1 MVDHLSPTSGPDA
14 AHVTRLVGG
23 ASVQIRPLTSVG
35 DGHACVEL
43 QRHVWGWDQADVVPA
58 TLLHVVEYV
67 GGLAAGAFDQHGTL
81 LGFVFGISGVR
92 DGQLAHWSHMLGVR
106 ETARN
111 MGVGRVLKEYQRD
124 VLAARGITR
133 IYWSFDPLMAKNAY
147 FNLNRLGAT
156 VVDYVP
162 DMYGTTD
169 SPLHYGLATDRIVV
183 CLETNARPRVPLSL
197 PTQDLAPIL
206 TAFPRVRDVTM
217 ATDDRTPETAL
228 IEIPANVL
236 EVMSRSRAIAHTWR
250 LTVREHFQ
258 WALSRGYVI
267 AGVQVN
273 AADGRFFYVLN
284 RPSPGNGGAVAAT
297 APTRAVHATPA

>member
-1 MVDHLSPTSGPDA
+1 MVDPLSPTSGPDA

-23 ASVQIRPLTSVG
+23 ASVQIRPLTSVE

-197 PTQDLAPIL
+197 PTQNLAPIL

-217 ATDDRTPETAL
+217 STDDRTPETAL

-284 RPSPGNGGAVAAT
+284 RPSPGNGAVAAT